1 MSDTTLD
8 HALRV
13 WEEISHDPDQYA
25 AFLSRRK
32 ALLDEAS
39 QLHRAETRGLE
50 RGMREGEIKGKLEGQ
65 LEVARTMLASGEPLE
80 RVVLF
85 TGLDRETLRAI
96 QLGDPHP

>member
-1 MSDTTLD
+1 
-8 HALRV
+8 
-13 WEEISHDPDQYA
+13 
-25 AFLSRRK
+25 
-32 ALLDEAS
+32 
-39 QLHRAETRGLE
+39 
-50 RGMREGEIKGKLEGQ
+50 MREGEIKGKLEGQ